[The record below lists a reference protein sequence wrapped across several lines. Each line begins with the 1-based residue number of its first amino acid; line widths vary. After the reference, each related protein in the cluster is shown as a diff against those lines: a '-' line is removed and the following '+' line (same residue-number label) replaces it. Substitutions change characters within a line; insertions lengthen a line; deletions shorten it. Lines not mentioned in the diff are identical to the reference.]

1 MLDLSRLEI
10 SLGFDQVAI
19 KQKKNICFSRLSVD
33 TTSEIFRGFTV
44 KIPLVASNMS
54 SVINADFLNKILNLG
69 AFGFLHRALPENKY
83 IEEVRQVAKY
93 SSVVPVSIGVGNSQY
108 VLAQE
113 LIRNGANI
121 LVIDVAHG
129 YSDEVISLGR
139 KLKKEYPHI
148 KMIIG
153 NTTNPNIMH
162 EVDDFADGVK
172 VGIGSGS
179 VCETKNTAACFEKQF
194 SAVNNFRDLSK
205 KLGLPIIS
213 DGGIREPADVVKA
226 IGVGANSV
234 MAGRIFARCP
244 ESAATTTEVDGQ
256 TKKCYFGMAS
266 RIAQDQ
272 WRGGLKIGTCPE
284 GTVKYLDMGEPVE
297 ALLER
302 YQGALRSGITYAGG
316 KDIIT
321 FQENVEFIRL
331 G

>member
-1 MLDLSRLEI
+1 MQDLSKLEI

-19 KQKKNICFSRLSVD
+19 KQKKNICTSRLSVD

-44 KIPLVASNMS
+44 KIPLIASNMS
-54 SVINADFLNKILNLG
+54 SVINAEFLNKILKLG
-69 AFGFLHRALPENKY
+69 AFGFLHRALPENRY
-83 IEEVRQVAKY
+83 IEEVKQVAKTNNA
-93 SSVVPVSIGVGNSQY
+93 VPISIGVGDLQY

-113 LIRNGANI
+113 LIKAGVNI
-121 LVIDVAHG
+121 IVIDVAHG
-129 YSDEVISLGR
+129 YSDEVINLGR
-139 KLKKEYPHI
+139 KLKKSYPHI
-148 KMIIG
+148 KIIIG
-153 NTTNPNIMH
+153 NTTNPNIME
-162 EVDDFADGVK
+162 EVDDFADAVK

-179 VCETKNTAACFEKQF
+179 VCETKNTAACFAKQF
-194 SAVNNFRDLSK
+194 SVINNFHDISK

-244 ESAATTTEVDGQ
+244 ESAALTAEVDGQ
-256 TKKCYFGMAS
+256 SKKCYFGMAS

-272 WRGGLKIGTCPE
+272 WHGGLKAGTCPE
-284 GTVKYLDMGEPVE
+284 GTIKYLDIGESVDK
-297 ALLER
+297 LLER

-316 KDIIT
+316 KDIKT
-321 FQENVEFIRL
+321 FQENVEFIKL

>member
-1 MLDLSRLEI
+1 MLDLNKLEL

-19 KQKKNICFSRLSVD
+19 KQKKNICSSRLSVD

-44 KIPLVASNMS
+44 KIPLIAANMS
-54 SVINADFLNKILNLG
+54 SVINAEFLNKILSLG

-83 IEEVRQVAKY
+83 IDEVKQVAKVN
-93 SSVVPVSIGVGNSQY
+93 SQVPISIGIGNSQY

-113 LIRNGANI
+113 LIKNGANI
-121 LVIDVAHG
+121 VVVAHG
-129 YSDEVISLGR
+129 YSDEVINLGR

-153 NTTNPNIMH
+153 NTTNPNIMQ
-162 EVDDFADGVK
+162 EVDDFADAVK

-194 SAVNNFRDLSK
+194 SAINKFSDLSK

-226 IGVGANSV
+226 VGVGANSV
-234 MAGRIFARCP
+234 MAGRVFARCP
-244 ESAATTTEVDGQ
+244 ESAATTAEVDGH

-266 RIAQDQ
+266 RLAQDQ
-272 WRGGLKIGTCPE
+272 WRGGLKVGTCPE
-284 GTVKYLDMGEPVE
+284 GTVKYLDIGESVD

-316 KDIIT
+316 RDIKS
-321 FQENVEFIRL
+321 FQDNVEFIRI